1 MFFVL
6 VGVLLW
12 CYWNSRR
19 RKQKNPGINR
29 GGQELLQRDDT
40 EVSESKGSNL
50 GLSGLDPDSFSD
62 RLNSLSPSELTIWTG
77 FLSIYGEQGI
87 LLRELIMLVSA
98 LYPPVVENCGY
109 AHWSHNGKRDLSKP
123 AKSGNP
129 VLTLLK
135 EASKPEELQAM
146 EDKLVYHGVITV
158 KNAGHLGLSTGQDWV
173 TDSRSWCARSD
184 HPYNQVNPTR
194 VCLDLLAL
202 YSQIPDRDVH
212 LMAERH
218 REMLY
223 YHAHIALVFI
233 FPMLRDEQVI
243 LDDVKI
249 FRNVALQVFSHRY
262 QPGDAEMIEFIKG
275 RVAPTPQGL
284 RTTPEIVHISH
295 WRIMLQTVELRAAVA
310 RHSPG
315 LGSSTMQSLLQDTVI
330 FFHQTVDQQT
340 SISRK
345 TWGMVGYALIE
356 LLDIT
361 ETAHELKAFG
371 KIVRLARAWCDIALE
386 SGTPIE
392 MAALCC
398 VFVRLKA
405 FDKLERMPQENHL
418 SCGYYLARAGFLR
431 TAAQYIL
438 SGIHYCEQH
447 MPKAPI
453 WRYQLELWTVR
464 IRLGQWKEAEHW
476 LSNTWE
482 GLSTR
487 SDHLPAGKF
496 DLSKQSGELGEFRM
510 SLASLLSDCYTSQ
523 GRFFEAS
530 TMIGTAL
537 ENTYLMQDVCLR
549 ETRVALRSRLLSVH
563 LELQDLQSA
572 VLTALD
578 LCWELRDRKNFHLES
593 QRMSWTVQ
601 EILVCVNELVH
612 EELYQ
617 DAIFVLRNLRRI
629 EDLRGDLSAHIDQKL
644 IEVKLLTDHW
654 TSVTLGASVS
664 DLIPP
669 PPDRSVQPLAARNET
684 QSQALGLGPI
694 TQKLGNDVQSH
705 GYTLPVPASRAAAI
719 SSQESTIVNDEDRGP
734 ERTPQTPLKSVK
746 QRVEIRRRLPLI
758 RKKKLS
764 ALRDAKVN
772 PALLELEDLP
782 RPPKSDL
789 LSSGL
794 GSIMNGSPSSEIYFP
809 PSPRRPSVSDK
820 SSTLETSSPRSPRT
834 HSTPARMLMHEL
846 QT

>member
-1 MFFVL
+1 MSSAL
-6 VGVLLW
+6 VGFLLW

-19 RKQKNPGINR
+19 RKQENPGINR

-40 EVSESKGSNL
+40 KVSESKGSNL

-62 RLNSLSPSELTIWTG
+62 QLNSLSPSELTIWTG

-109 AHWSHNGKRDLSKP
+109 AHWSHNGKRGLSKP
-123 AKSGNP
+123 AKSENP

-158 KNAGHLGLSTGQDWV
+158 KNAGHLGLSTRQDWV

-212 LMAERH
+212 LMAERY
-218 REMLY
+218 REMSY
-223 YHAHIALVFI
+223 YHAHFALVFI

-275 RVAPTPQGL
+275 RVVPTPHGL
-284 RTTPEIVHISH
+284 RTTSDIVHISH

-340 SISRK
+340 SISRR
-345 TWGMVGYALIE
+345 TWGMVGYALTE
-356 LLDIT
+356 LMDIT

-371 KIVRLARAWCDIALE
+371 KIVRLARAWCGIALE

-405 FDKLERMPQENHL
+405 FDELERMPQENHL

-453 WRYQLELWTVR
+453 WRYQLELLTVK

-496 DLSKQSGELGEFRM
+496 DLWKQSGELGEFRM

-523 GRFFEAS
+523 GRFVEAR
-530 TMIGTAL
+530 TMIVTAL
-537 ENTYLMQDVCLR
+537 ENTHLMQDVCFR
-549 ETRVALRSRLLSVH
+549 VTRVALKSRLLSVQ
-563 LELQDLQSA
+563 LELQDLRSA
-572 VLTALD
+572 AATALD
-578 LCWELRDRKNFHLES
+578 LCRELQDRKNFHLER
-593 QRMSWTVQ
+593 QTMSWTVQ
-601 EILVCVNELVH
+601 ELLVCVNELVH
-612 EELYQ
+612 EELYENTCH
-617 DAIFVLRNLRRI
+617 VLRDLRRI
-629 EDLRGDLSAHIDQKL
+629 ENLPGDLSAPIDQKL
-644 IEVKLLTDHW
+644 NEVKLLTDPW
-654 TSVTLGASVS
+654 DSVTLGASVS
-664 DLIPP
+664 DLILPL
-669 PPDRSVQPLAARNET
+669 DSSVQPLAARHET

-694 TQKLGNDVQSH
+694 TQELVNDVQSH
-705 GYTLPVPASRAAAI
+705 GYTFPVLASRAEATL
-719 SSQESTIVNDEDRGP
+719 SQESTIMNHEHQGP
-734 ERTPQTPLKSVK
+734 ETTPQTPPKSGK
-746 QRVEIRRRLPLI
+746 QRVDFRRRLQLI

-764 ALRDAKVN
+764 ALQNARVN

-794 GSIMNGSPSSEIYFP
+794 DSIMNSSPSSEIYSP
-809 PSPRRPSVSDK
+809 PSRRRPSISDK
-820 SSTLETSSPRSPRT
+820 SSTQETSSPRFLRT